1 MQRKTKVLENR
12 NHIPCMH
19 WAKTRN
25 SHTVVQNRFR
35 LSNTG
40 HFCTDC
46 GSIVGILI
54 CTYFYPCHY
63 SVITLLVASGWKY
76 GEDPIASLQKRP
88 KITENT
94 ENEWNEQGSVV
105 RCVLLLGEN
114 IKKKLRISVGVE

>member
-1 MQRKTKVLENR
+1 MSGKATMQRKTKVLENR

-19 WAKTRN
+19 WAKTRK

-35 LSNTG
+35 LSNTA

-63 SVITLLVASGWKY
+63 SVITLLVASVS
-76 GEDPIASLQKRP
+76 EHCI
-88 KITENT
+88 
-94 ENEWNEQGSVV
+94 GSHGYLT
-105 RCVLLLGEN
+105 RGGLPARSTA
-114 IKKKLRISVGVE
+114 RIQ